1 MAMID
6 NEGLS
11 PLGVC
16 RLWGINK
23 YAQESA
29 CECENVSVT
38 RDFCLYPWI
47 GPTGFSEGGL
57 GVKKVRPI
65 RGDLRYILPSPDQY
79 ELCGDKVCLP

>member
-1 MAMID
+1 MSGNAALTVTPIYGIFSEYICYYLFIEMID

-29 CECENVSVT
+29 C
-38 RDFCLYPWI
+38 D
-47 GPTGFSEGGL
+47 
-57 GVKKVRPI
+57 
-65 RGDLRYILPSPDQY
+65 
-79 ELCGDKVCLP
+79 

>member
-23 YAQESA
+23 RSDYSPCSGANYYKA
-29 CECENVSVT
+29 GNDDV
-38 RDFCLYPWI
+38 
-47 GPTGFSEGGL
+47 FSL
-57 GVKKVRPI
+57 FHAAT
-65 RGDLRYILPSPDQY
+65 D
-79 ELCGDKVCLP
+79 